1 MQEQKLCNTGTK
13 GRHYDNQVNPQL
25 RLSNQGSLNMRC
37 SRHIPS
43 NRHAVVRIVA
53 IPCSPH
59 CVAPSAPTLAASLTA
74 PETDKTVHVE
84 RALARLLQ
92 HGHVTPASVP
102 ALLGAL
108 KTAQQYKDK
117 GLVRLVYFLVQLA
130 LGDGSAGAPLPMPFS
145 KGGYKLCSGHL
156 AYAVSC

>member
-1 MQEQKLCNTGTK
+1 MPGRYGT
-13 GRHYDNQVNPQL
+13 QVNPQL
-25 RLSNQGSLNMRC
+25 RLSYNMRC
-37 SRHIPS
+37 SRHIPG
-43 NRHAVVRIVA
+43 NRYILVRLVA
-53 IPCSPH
+53 IPCNPH
-59 CVAPSAPTLAASLTA
+59 HVAASAPTLAASLTA
-74 PETDKTVHVE
+74 PETDKAVHVE

-92 HGHVTPASVP
+92 HGHITPASVP

-145 KGGYKLCSGHL
+145 KGECAWACLHACVCQARDPKG
-156 AYAVSC
+156 A